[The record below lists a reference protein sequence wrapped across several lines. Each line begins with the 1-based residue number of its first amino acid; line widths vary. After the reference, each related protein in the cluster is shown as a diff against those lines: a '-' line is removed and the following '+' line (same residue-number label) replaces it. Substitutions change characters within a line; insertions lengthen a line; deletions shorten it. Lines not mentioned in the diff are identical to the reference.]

1 MHGIPVVAVLVAG
14 GALVAFVAL
23 QLVLLGLSLVLRARD
38 ERRVRALEIARFEKL
53 VEAAGLVYDRRLQ
66 SASRWN
72 GNRKFVVA
80 RKVRESTSACSFYL
94 KPHDGRPLPPF
105 DPGQFL
111 TFDLQIPD
119 QSKRIVRCY
128 SLSDSPSGDHYRVT
142 IKRVPPPENKPDAPS
157 GLVSSFFHD
166 VVAEGD
172 ILDVRAPAGQFTI
185 DLGSSRPVVLIAGG
199 VGLTPVYSMLKAMRA
214 ANPSREVWLF
224 YGVTCG
230 GEQIFKQDLEEIRAA
245 GMGDRLCVNYSA
257 PAAADVEGVDYQHQG
272 RVSLELLKRDL
283 PSSNYEFYVCGPPAM
298 MESVAQGLAA
308 WGVPA
313 ESIHSEAF
321 GPASVKPKPAAPAAS
336 GGDAAAWAVS
346 FARSDRSASWNAG
359 AGSLL
364 DFAEELGIAVSSGC
378 RAGNCGTCAVALRSG
393 QVTYSRQPGCEVE
406 KGSCLLCITVPA
418 SAVVLDA

>member
-1 MHGIPVVAVLVAG
+1 MQGVPVVAALAAG

-23 QLVLLGLSLVLRARD
+23 QLVLLGVSLVARVRD
-38 ERRVRALEIARFEKL
+38 ERRMRALEIARFEKL
-53 VEAAGLVYDRRLQ
+53 VEAAGLVYDKRLQ
-66 SASRWN
+66 SAARWN

-80 RKVRESTSACSFYL
+80 RKVRESASACSFYL
-94 KPHDGRPLPPF
+94 KPHDGRPLPAF
-105 DPGQFL
+105 EPGQFL

-119 QSKRIVRCY
+119 QAKRIVRCY

-142 IKRVPPPENKPDAPS
+142 IKRVPPPAEKPDAPS

-166 VVAEGD
+166 VVAQGD
-172 ILDVRAPAGQFTI
+172 ILDVKAPAGQFTI

-199 VGLTPVYSMLKAMRA
+199 VGLTPVYSMLKAMHA

-224 YGVTCG
+224 YGVTS
-230 GEQIFKQDLEEIRAA
+230 GEDEIFKQDLEEIRASRL
-245 GMGDRLCVNYSA
+245 GDRLCVNYSA
-257 PAAADVEGVDYQHQG
+257 PTAADVEGVDYQHRG
-272 RVSLELLKRDL
+272 RISVEVLKQHL

-298 MESVAQGLAA
+298 MESIAQGLAA
-308 WGVPA
+308 WGVP
-313 ESIHSEAF
+313 EGNIHSEAF
-321 GPASVKPKPAAPAAS
+321 GPASVKPKPAASPAS
-336 GGDAAAWAVS
+336 VDAGSAYAVR
-346 FARSDRSASWNAG
+346 FARSDRSAPWNGG

-364 DFAEELGIAVSSGC
+364 DFAEQLGVAVSSGC

-418 SAVVLDA
+418 SEVVLDA